1 MALPVHQHIQA
12 LIAVR
17 MTRSQ
22 TACPQT
28 RLGLLFL
35 RLSAPTIPPF
45 ARATHAAQMV
55 PLALRPQ
62 MIFGLASCQK
72 NASTSCQSGIPLQG
86 VASHLS
92 LSNALAPMAN
102 LALGMHAVQTVQYA
116 LQRRTTS
123 SAATTPS
130 DWIALGYP
138 PKLLYHLS
146 LSLLCLCEC
155 R

>member
-72 NASTSCQSGIPLQG
+72 KRKYQLPVRNSTARGCLPFESVECPGSNGKSCAGNACCPDGSVCPSAENDFFGCHYSKRLDCTGLPTETALPS
-86 VASHLS
+86 VAL
-92 LSNALAPMAN
+92 
-102 LALGMHAVQTVQYA
+102 
-116 LQRRTTS
+116 
-123 SAATTPS
+123 
-130 DWIALGYP
+130 IALFV
-138 PKLLYHLS
+138 
-146 LSLLCLCEC
+146 
-155 R
+155 